1 MPKGGYVYIM
11 SNKSR
16 TVLYIGVTS
25 DLEARVYQHKNDL
38 GGAFTKKYHC
48 YSLIYY
54 EVFGHIE
61 SAIKREKVLKKWN
74 RKWKEELITAFNP
87 KLKDLWEDIEGYN

>member
-1 MPKGGYVYIM
+1 M

-38 GGAFTKKYHC
+38 R
-48 YSLIYY
+48 SLY
-54 EVFGHIE
+54 
-61 SAIKREKVLKKWN
+61 
-74 RKWKEELITAFNP
+74 
-87 KLKDLWEDIEGYN
+87 